1 MKNER
6 PKRLLVVL
14 RKKKSSI
21 LNDKHME
28 SLSATVDMNKK
39 KKFFLVFLFIVTTLG
54 LLLALVPVQDIDA
67 DGSSDS
73 LVTEGM
79 LAASVVSTFLALLH
93 LSTRF
98 ISIPLASPWLLS
110 FLLILPPIT
119 TL

>member
-1 MKNER
+1 M
-6 PKRLLVVL
+6 L

-28 SLSATVDMNKK
+28 SLSASVDMHTK

-73 LVTEGM
+73 LVTEGA
-79 LAASVVSTFLALLH
+79 LVASVVSTFIALLN
-93 LSTRF
+93 LSTRTV
-98 ISIPLASPWLLS
+98 SIPLASPWLLI
-110 FLLILPPIT
+110 FLLIVPPIT